1 MFVKKNRQKVDK
13 LIVRPA
19 TANDNT
25 KLIDIEKLTPQ
36 GEQIKLVSERKDYFF
51 RANKFENPI
60 LLVAEDDDQGD
71 ILGIMGVGP
80 VTVRLQGET
89 VHGGLI
95 FDWRSNPL
103 TQQGLP
109 RHMLR
114 LWQKAQTE
122 IDNQGLKFI
131 FGYVKDDNVRS
142 MTILQKYGAQSV
154 EEKMFLTMPVHA
166 SFCRDRKGMGKVDVA
181 HTIDPELEKRV
192 LEQNFG
198 SLDLFS
204 EPADATFL
212 AKEREQ
218 YMFGKFT
225 YGKSAL
231 KVWDTNAEYS
241 QRVLNMPLLYKVARP
256 VFAAASKVIP
266 LPRIPKLGDEIK
278 VWQLYDL
285 VLNQTDDLPYLLEK
299 VRLAAIENGIDYL
312 VTCMNAK
319 DPGFDQIAKRAW
331 VRLKYHL
338 FFVPMEDIPLP
349 KAPTYFDVTYL

>member
-1 MFVKKNRQKVDK
+1 M
-13 LIVRPA
+13 IVRPA
-19 TANDNT
+19 VAKDNT

-51 RANKFENPI
+51 RAKKFENPI
-60 LLVAEDDDQGD
+60 FLVAEDEAQGD

-80 VTVRLQGET
+80 VTIRLQGET
-89 VHGGLI
+89 IRGGLI

-103 TQQGLP
+103 TQKGLP

-114 LWQKAQTE
+114 LWQAAQTE
-122 IDNQGLKFI
+122 IANQNLKFI
-131 FGYVKDDNVRS
+131 FGYVKEDNVRS
-142 MTILQKYGAQSV
+142 MTILQKYGAQDV
-154 EEKMFLTMPVHA
+154 EQKVFLTMPVHA
-166 SFCRDRKGMGKVDVA
+166 SFCKDRNGVNQVDLA
-181 HTIDPELEKRV
+181 RTIDLELERRI
-192 LEQNFG
+192 LEDHFG

-204 EPADATFL
+204 EPTEATFPTR
-212 AKEREQ
+212 EREQ

-241 QRVLNMPLLYKVARP
+241 QRVLNIPLLYKVARP
-256 VFAAASKVIP
+256 VFKAASRVVA
-266 LPRIPKLGDEIK
+266 LPRIPRLGDEIK

-285 VLNQTDDLPYLLEK
+285 ILDQPDDLSYLLER

-312 VTCMNAK
+312 VICMNEK
-319 DPGFDQIAKRAW
+319 DAGFEQIAKKAW

-338 FFVPMEDIPLP
+338 FFVPMEELPLP
-349 KAPTYFDVTYL
+349 QGPTYFDVSYL